1 MTRTY
6 RLQDEDRPD
15 YALALDE
22 AIRTSEIRG
31 LLEQSSL
38 TIGQLRLRGLS
49 AGHRIAAAADTE
61 YRTYTSLRQQTAGS
75 DDSRRILPL
84 SGRGEQE
91 EYGAGLLPVL
101 AVLTP
106 VLAAVAAAAFLL
118 IGYGLALAG
127 GRTPTADALIT
138 AGWASFGI
146 GATTAAVGLFYLYRT
161 AVQHTASAPRSRAA
175 RSPEV
180 NKAREAWLQSLRDNS
195 LLPFL
200 RDELRKPDALPP
212 DSGREAGPRYRSP
225 DFSSPDF
232 GSPDF
237 SGPGFG
243 SPKAPT

>member
-1 MTRTY
+1 MNSTY

-22 AIRTSEIRG
+22 AIRTAEIRG
-31 LLEQSSL
+31 LLERSSL
-38 TIGQLRLRGLS
+38 NSGQLRIRGLS
-49 AGHRIAAAADTE
+49 AGPRIAAVADTE
-61 YRTYTSLRQQTAGS
+61 YRTYTSLRQQMAGG
-75 DDSRRILPL
+75 DDSHRALPL
-84 SGRGEQE
+84 SGRRGQE
-91 EYGAGLLPVL
+91 EHGAGLLPVL
-101 AVLTP
+101 GVLTP
-106 VLAAVAAAAFLL
+106 VLAVVAAAAFLL

-146 GATTAAVGLFYLYRT
+146 GAMTAAVGLFYLYRT
-161 AVQHTASAPRSRAA
+161 AVEHTASAPRSHAA

-180 NKAREAWLQSLRDNS
+180 NKAREAWLRSLRDNA

-200 RDELRKPDALPP
+200 REELRKRDALPT
-212 DSGREAGPRYRSP
+212 DSGQEAGPRYRSP

-232 GSPDF
+232 GSPHF

-243 SPKAPT
+243 SPKASA